1 MVYGVMGVEN
11 DILPGEPLKEL
22 FCVMRNDSKNTVVQ
36 IRKRIFLG
44 CAKQRASLMRV
55 FHIHFS

>member
-1 MVYGVMGVEN
+1 MGVEN

-22 FCVMRNDSKNTVVQ
+22 FCVIRNDSKNTVVQ

-44 CAKQRASLMRV
+44 CAKQRASLMMV
-55 FHIHFS
+55 FHIHFL